1 VWRQGQHVGV
11 EAVVA
16 GVAGVRARGAA
27 RGIGGGQRRVVVAA
41 CLLERAAQK
50 QVVVI
55 DGIVV

>member
-1 VWRQGQHVGV
+1 MGV